1 MSTISIRSR
10 EGETITV
17 STELRNM
24 SKLIEE
30 SISDHE
36 GESSF
41 SIECN

>member
-24 SKLIEE
+24 SKLIED
-30 SISDHE
+30 SIADHE
-36 GESSF
+36 VES
-41 SIECN
+41 